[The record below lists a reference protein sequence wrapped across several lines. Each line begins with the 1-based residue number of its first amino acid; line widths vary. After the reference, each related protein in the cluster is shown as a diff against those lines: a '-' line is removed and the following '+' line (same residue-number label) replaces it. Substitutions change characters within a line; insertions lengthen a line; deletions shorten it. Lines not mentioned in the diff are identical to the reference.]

1 MMDRMIKDEN
11 KRTQLD
17 RMRYAKNAAS
27 SRLALLSI
35 VFNVL
40 YFVSIYQSD
49 VGSWYY
55 TILIGGSIVYN
66 LLFMLMAFLASEG
79 VKNYKLGYSVLL
91 LVLGA
96 GQIVRMGYLPV
107 KAHAATVTI
116 SKVTYQ
122 VMSDGQFAW
131 VLACLALSAACA
143 IAAGVM
149 GVRRSRMLSAYNA
162 ALAKETNAK
171 SA

>member
-1 MMDRMIKDEN
+1 MTMDEN
-11 KRTQLD
+11 KRTKLD
-17 RMRYAKNAAS
+17 RMRYTKNTRS
-27 SRLALLSI
+27 SNLALLSI

-55 TILIGGSIVYN
+55 TMLVGGSIVYN
-66 LLFMLMAFLASEG
+66 LLFMLLAFLASEG

-131 VLACLALSAACA
+131 VLACLALSAVCA
-143 IAAGVM
+143 VAAGIV
-149 GVRRSRMLSAYNA
+149 GVRRSRTLAAYNA
-162 ALAKETNAK
+162 SLNQK